1 MGIREKALALH
12 KKLHGKISI
21 ESKAKVKNLRDLDL
35 LYTPGVA
42 DVSREIAKNKEL
54 AYEYTSKWNTIA
66 IVSDGTRVLGLGD
79 IGPEAAMPVMEGK
92 AILLK
97 IFGGVDAFPIC
108 LATKDAEQIIQ
119 TEKAISPSFG
129 GINLE
134 DIQSP
139 KVFEIEKRLTAELD
153 IPVFHDDQHGTATV
167 VLAALINAFK
177 VTGKK
182 FESAKIVIAG
192 AGAAG
197 IGIARLL
204 HAYGAQNIFL
214 ADSRGLLYRGRE
226 EGMNPFKEE
235 ALKFTNRGNFRGT
248 LSDAL
253 DKADVFIGVSGKPNL
268 VSVSDL
274 EKMDKNAIV
283 LPISNPTPEIFPEE
297 IKKAKNVKI
306 IGTGRSDF
314 PNQINNSLV
323 FPAMFRGVL
332 DARVR
337 KVTEKMKIVAA
348 EALAGY
354 IPDKKLKPDYIIP
367 RMTDKGVFK
376 KVSKAVFAEA
386 KREIQN

>member
-21 ESKAKVKNLRDLDL
+21 ESKAKVKSLRDLDL

-42 DVSREIAKNKEL
+42 DVSREIAKNKSL
-54 AYEYTSKWNTIA
+54 AYEYTSKWNMVA

-92 AILLK
+92 ALLLK
-97 IFGGVDAFPIC
+97 VFGGVDAFPIC

-119 TEKAISPSFG
+119 TVKAIAPSFG

-139 KVFEIEKRLTAELD
+139 KVFEIEKRLTEELD

-177 VTGKK
+177 VTGKN
-182 FESAKIVIAG
+182 FSTAKIVIAG

-204 HAYGAQNIFL
+204 HAYGGQNIFL
-214 ADSRGLLYRGRE
+214 VDSQGILYRGRE
-226 EGMNPFKEE
+226 NNMNPYKEE
-235 ALKFTNRGNFRGT
+235 ALKFTNRGNFRGS
-248 LSDAL
+248 LKDAL
-253 DKADVFIGVSGKPNL
+253 DKADVFIGVSGKENL
-268 VSVSDL
+268 VSADDL
-274 EKMDKNAIV
+274 RKMDENAIAFA
-283 LPISNPTPEIFPEE
+283 ISNPTPEIFPEDA
-297 IKKAKNVKI
+297 KKAKNVKI
-306 IGTGRSDF
+306 LATGRSDF
-314 PNQINNSLV
+314 PNQINNSLI
-323 FPAMFRGVL
+323 FPAMFRGIL

-337 KVTEKMKIVAA
+337 KVTERMKIVAA

-367 RMTDKGVFK
+367 RMTDKGVFE

-386 KREIQN
+386 KREVQN